1 MKIKDMFYKEID
13 RDIKG
18 VIKVGQADDENVY
31 QELDEY
37 VVTSELESYMMKFF
51 QAYINGLENRTDKMG
66 VWISGF
72 FGSGKS
78 HFLKILSYL
87 LDNKQVYDEEGKL
100 HNATSFFTEGVKVQN
115 TDLKKEIQTI
125 ADYSNDVD
133 VILFNI
139 DSKSESDSKMNK
151 EAMKDRLKSSVGCIS
166 ITIPSLKV
174 LRLEKK
180 VKLQKRRFLQLH
192 SYSHQTGLYGIW
204 SKTVWGVYG

>member
-1 MKIKDMFYKEID
+1 MFYKEID

-151 EAMKDRLKSSVGCIS
+151 EAICITPEIFEGS
-166 ITIPSLKV
+166 
-174 LRLEKK
+174 
-180 VKLQKRRFLQLH
+180 
-192 SYSHQTGLYGIW
+192 G
-204 SKTVWGVYG
+204 